1 MNRFLSP
8 AVTLVLI
15 LILAGCGAGTASPTQ
30 PETTPAPSA
39 ELTEEP
45 LESTASAVTSEPV
58 QTGLFAEQIFSGA
71 DGDIHY
77 SYYLPDSYDGSRKF
91 PMMVVMPGYNMMWFG
106 EDSSGSNLNWS
117 GFTAWTRLDT
127 EMVVVS
133 AQLTDWGEKSAR
145 QAIELTEY
153 FINSFAVDTSRVYAA
168 GYSAGGETMSRAV
181 AMRPDLY
188 AAYLHGA
195 SQWDGSYAPIAENVQ
210 EKYGF
215 KVHTAYIA
223 EVKRMVGLDIMAS
236 NYKFSKEEMAAIKAA
251 RRETKDKRAD
261 ARLKALELRAEGME
275 LSEVSQATGFHAAYV
290 SQLVAK
296 YRDHGLEAISG
307 NHYGGNHRNMSFEEE
322 AAILAPFKARAEKG
336 ELVEISEIE
345 TAYQQAVGHSIGT
358 SQIYYVLHRH
368 GWRKVMPRSRH
379 PKKASEEVIETS
391 KKLKPPSVN

>member
-1 MNRFLSP
+1 
-8 AVTLVLI
+8 
-15 LILAGCGAGTASPTQ
+15 
-30 PETTPAPSA
+30 
-39 ELTEEP
+39 
-45 LESTASAVTSEPV
+45 
-58 QTGLFAEQIFSGA
+58 
-71 DGDIHY
+71 
-77 SYYLPDSYDGSRKF
+77 
-91 PMMVVMPGYNMMWFG
+91 
-106 EDSSGSNLNWS
+106 
-117 GFTAWTRLDT
+117 
-127 EMVVVS
+127 
-133 AQLTDWGEKSAR
+133 
-145 QAIELTEY
+145 
-153 FINSFAVDTSRVYAA
+153 
-168 GYSAGGETMSRAV
+168 
-181 AMRPDLY
+181 
-188 AAYLHGA
+188 
-195 SQWDGSYAPIAENVQ
+195 
-210 EKYGF
+210 
-215 KVHTAYIA
+215 
-223 EVKRMVGLDIMAS
+223 
-236 NYKFSKEEMAAIKAA
+236 MAAIKAA

-391 KKLKPPSVN
+391 FRNLKHTLGLLHLHAKKVEFVLQEIFAKLTMYNFCELITQSVVIRQAQKTHTYKVNFSDAVHICRQFFLGDVPPPILEAMLMRYISPIRLGRKDTRKLTQKSSASFTYRVA